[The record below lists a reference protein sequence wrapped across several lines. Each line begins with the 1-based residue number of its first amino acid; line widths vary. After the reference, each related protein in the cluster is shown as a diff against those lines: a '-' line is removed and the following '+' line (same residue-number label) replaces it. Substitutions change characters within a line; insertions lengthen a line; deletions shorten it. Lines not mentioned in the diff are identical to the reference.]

1 MKRKIFIR
9 SLAIA
14 FFSVIIVFV
23 SSVVI
28 SYVNGK
34 NIVNERLVAETKMA
48 SSLLDSSDDYSSL
61 QIFYNN
67 DECRVTIMSTNGD
80 VLYDSD
86 TSAQLGNHADREEVR
101 SALAGTP
108 GTVERYSETF
118 KCNMTYYALLTTL
131 DNGEEVVVRLAIK
144 GSEVTSYVLPSI
156 PFLVIALVVATVL
169 AGIFTRKLS
178 SGIAKQISD
187 ISQSLKSVNGGTYEP
202 IKPIMNDSEF
212 FSVYNEINELNAKTL
227 SHIKREER
235 EREKLNAV
243 LDGVSQGIVAT
254 TDDHKIVF
262 VNGSA
267 LKLFGGKDTV
277 VSKDLVFLIDNNALL
292 DKITTAYDDNFE
304 IEFENKILR
313 VEIRK
318 PTGKMLEGKIGRILI
333 FSDVTKE
340 KELARQK
347 EEFFANASH
356 ELKTPLTTMMGL
368 AEIMIAR
375 GGDESTRRHLERIY
389 AESVRL
395 SGLISDMLKLSWL
408 DGKIDEDT
416 SGEVNLEDTAKEVV
430 AELATQLA
438 EKNVTATVSGTGRV
452 KADGKKM
459 FELIQNLCSNAVNY
473 NKPNGTIDIKI
484 TEGDKS
490 VVLSV
495 KDSGI
500 GIEKEHLPRL
510 CERFYRVDKSR
521 SKKTGGTGLG
531 LAIVKHICALYNA
544 ELSIQSEI
552 GVGTQVTV
560 KFNKA

>member
-1 MKRKIFIR
+1 MT
-9 SLAIA
+9 
-14 FFSVIIVFV
+14 II
-23 SSVVI
+23 
-28 SYVNGK
+28 
-34 NIVNERLVAETKMA
+34 L
-48 SSLLDSSDDYSSL
+48 
-61 QIFYNN
+61 
-67 DECRVTIMSTNGD
+67 
-80 VLYDSD
+80 
-86 TSAQLGNHADREEVR
+86 
-101 SALAGTP
+101 
-108 GTVERYSETF
+108 
-118 KCNMTYYALLTTL
+118 
-131 DNGEEVVVRLAIK
+131 
-144 GSEVTSYVLPSI
+144 
-156 PFLVIALVVATVL
+156 
-169 AGIFTRKLS
+169 
-178 SGIAKQISD
+178 
-187 ISQSLKSVNGGTYEP
+187 
-202 IKPIMNDSEF
+202 
-212 FSVYNEINELNAKTL
+212 
-227 SHIKREER
+227 
-235 EREKLNAV
+235 KLN
-243 LDGVSQGIVAT
+243 LFD
-254 TDDHKIVF
+254 
-262 VNGSA
+262 
-267 LKLFGGKDTV
+267 KLRNVEDL
-277 VSKDLVFLIDNNALL
+277 SK
-292 DKITTAYDDNFE
+292 
-304 IEFENKILR
+304 EFENKILR